1 MLSDIKQRVW
11 RANLRLKEAGLITL
25 TWGNASAFVREQGL
39 VVIKPSGVDYQAL
52 KPEDMVIV
60 NLEGKVVEGKYRPSS
75 DTLTHIEIYKVLKEV
90 CGVAHTHS
98 TMATAWAQAMRPLP
112 CYGTTHA
119 DSFKGLIPV
128 TRWLTEDEVAS
139 AYEVSTG
146 RAIVETVDVDKPL
159 DCPGV
164 LVAGH
169 GPFTWGKD
177 VESAIEAS
185 VALEQI
191 AHMAHVTEQ
200 LGQRSEGGAVALPD
214 HIAQKHFSRKH
225 GPHAYYGQP

>member
-52 KPEDMVIV
+52 KPEDMVVV

-75 DTLTHIEIYKVLKEV
+75 DTPTHIEIYKALKEV

-119 DSFKGLIPV
+119 DSFKGTIPV
-128 TRWLTEDEVAS
+128 TRWLTEDEVIS
-139 AYEVSTG
+139 GYEINTG
-146 RAIVETVDVDKPL
+146 HVIVETVDVDSPL

-169 GPFTWGKD
+169 GPFTWGVD
-177 VESAIEAS
+177 VEAALEAS
-185 VALEQI
+185 IALEQI
-191 AHMAHVTEQ
+191 AHMAYVMEQ
-200 LGQRSEGGAVALPD
+200 LGHYSETRGPILPEYVAK
-214 HIAQKHFSRKH
+214 KHFERKH
-225 GPHAYYGQP
+225 GMNAYYGQI